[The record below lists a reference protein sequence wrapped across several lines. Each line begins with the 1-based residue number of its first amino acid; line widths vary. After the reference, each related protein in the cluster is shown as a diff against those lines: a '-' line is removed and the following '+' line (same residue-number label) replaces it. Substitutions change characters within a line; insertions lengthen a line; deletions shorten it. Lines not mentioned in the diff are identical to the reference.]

1 MAKKAKYKRYAP
13 PENGA
18 KVLLFDIETAP
29 ILAHVWGLWENNVGL
44 NQIVSDWHML
54 SWSAKWLGSP
64 ANEVMYMDLRGAKDV
79 QNDKPL
85 LVELREL
92 LDMADVVITQNGKR
106 FDTPKVQAR
115 MLLNGIKANSPYKHI
130 DVKLESKRLFGF
142 PSHKLE
148 YMTEKVNKIYK
159 KLKHK
164 NFPGHE
170 LWVECLKGNS
180 AAWDE
185 MELYNKHDVLSLEEF
200 FGHIAPWGIN
210 INFNLYHDDEEHVCK
225 CGSKDHRKNG
235 FYYTDMG
242 KFQRYE
248 CKKCGAPSRDRH
260 NLFTKEK
267 KDSLKRNVPR

>member
-1 MAKKAKYKRYAP
+1 MAKKAKYKRYLP

-64 ANEVMYMDLRGAKDV
+64 ANEVMYMDQRGKKNV
-79 QNDKPL
+79 QDDKSL

-92 LDMADVVITQNGKR
+92 LDQADVVITQNGKR

-130 DVKLESKRLFGF
+130 DTKLESKRLFGF
-142 PSHKLE
+142 PSHRLE
-148 YMTEKVNKIYK
+148 YMTEKVNKLYK

-170 LWVECLKGNS
+170 LWVECLKDNIK
-180 AAWDE
+180 AWEE

-210 INFNLYHDDEEHVCK
+210 INFNLYHDNDEHVCK

-260 NLFTKEK
+260 NLFSKEK